1 MLEEE
6 VQLCLIKNTILIT
19 QSVLLCLVGRND
31 MANGKPQ
38 TTIDR
43 SRVINTVRFICII
56 KLMKAARVNEHG

>member
-19 QSVLLCLVGRND
+19 QPVLLCRVGRND

-43 SRVINTVRFICII
+43 SRVINSVDLFI
-56 KLMKAARVNEHG
+56 L